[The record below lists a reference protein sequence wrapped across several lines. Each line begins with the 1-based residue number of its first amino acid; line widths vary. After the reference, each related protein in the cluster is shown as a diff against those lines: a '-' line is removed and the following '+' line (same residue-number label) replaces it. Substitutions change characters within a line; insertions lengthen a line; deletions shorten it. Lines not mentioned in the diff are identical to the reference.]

1 MLRVVLLSC
10 VVLFVLT
17 TSTALAHVPSDNN
30 SRSPVAWMN
39 GYTMVLVDA
48 DSEAELLAAR
58 DLIVSE
64 GGTVAVLLPP
74 RAIFGWITPGVGS
87 RIIGRHKIRSIHRTP
102 VEQDSIEYTD
112 RETRVAIRAFNDIAS
127 GRSARRTLSQSSE
140 PNLAE
145 RPPMKDCSLPRPPL
159 DRTAFVQ
166 SLRSMGAE
174 KSLRAMQSSVQPQ
187 FFSNSDVMDGTVAV
201 AVFLIESNGQIDTN
215 VFNWSQ
221 ADQDLAIAQ
230 VMEGLNWWVE
240 QSRAFTLGRPL
251 QFSLFPFFANNAASQ
266 VGYEPSLREGRDA
279 IHWVRQIMSNV
290 GASGQD
296 VFSSVGAF
304 NRTLRDQHDADWAFS
319 IFIAYNP
326 VGTRTTFADGRAS
339 WAYLGGPFTQMLFR
353 SFGWD
358 LNKVISHEV
367 GHIFYACDE
376 YSQPGFQTCSCSCA
390 PEVRPS
396 ATNEN
401 CEDSSCRG
409 ANSASCIMRVNESAL
424 CPFTVAQIG
433 WIASVP
439 RPVPSAPDRL
449 VATAASPTQINLVW
463 QDTAASE
470 DGFQIE
476 RRGGSEGDFVPL
488 SVVRAD
494 ATSFSDSSVHPNTAY
509 AYRVRAFNTSGASAY
524 SGEAVVT
531 TPSTP
536 SALLVTTASLP
547 EATVGVS
554 YSQSLAAAGGR
565 PDYSWGVD
573 SGALPQGL
581 TLLQSGTITGTPT
594 VAGTNNFVVRAFDA
608 DNNFATKALTIVVK
622 PVSPLTITTK
632 QLPRGSVG
640 TTYSQNL
647 GASGGQTP
655 YTWALQSGLLPEG
668 LLLNQTG
675 SIAGIPDR
683 AGSAS
688 FVLRLTDAAGAAVTE
703 TLSITINPANTALRI
718 QTESLPDGIVG
729 VHYSEQI
736 SAVGG
741 SSPYRWEVTSGALPQ
756 GFSLSDAGILS
767 GTAVAPVES
776 EFEITVTDQSGQS
789 DTREYAIDIDPAPEL
804 TILSQTPLPIAA
816 VGVPYRF
823 ELKATAG
830 TAPYTW
836 GKKKKK
842 KFGAF
847 PDGITLS
854 PEGILSGTPTVQGT
868 FNFTLN
874 VKDRAGKGA
883 TKPLTLEV
891 GPPPPPL
898 EVRTAQLS
906 NATQGLAYNGKLEAA
921 GGVAP
926 YTWSLETGALP
937 DGLALNA
944 QGDITGRP
952 TTVGSASFT
961 VKLTDSLGTVN
972 TKQLFIIVIQP
983 PPPLTIT
990 TISLPETSAE
1000 RAYSQTLQA
1009 SGGLP
1014 PYSWSLASGN
1024 LGAGLNL
1031 SADGRISGTPVA
1043 PGVSV
1048 FVVRVTDSAQQTI
1061 TRTLAI
1067 NIKPAD
1073 KLAPFGDLETPGS
1086 RVTVTNTTTGSGWA
1100 LDNVGIDKIEV
1111 LVDGQ
1116 KATDAIYRL
1125 PRPDIAATWGNFP
1138 NGANSGFNFA
1148 LDTTKF
1154 SNGEHRISVRL
1165 LDAAGNATIIGSR
1178 TIMVQNQVLSIV
1190 TRELPRGKKGESYIT
1205 QFFATNGKQP
1215 YSWTLVSGSLPTG
1228 LSLNL
1233 AGVLSGTPT
1242 VAGTFTFG
1250 VRVTDST
1257 GTTATVTF
1265 GLLIS
1270 PDVFPLSILSR
1281 GELASGMVGTPYASQ
1296 LLFANGRAPR
1306 IWAMNGGALPPGLSL
1321 NPATGLISGTPTQRG
1336 TFNFTVRLSDPT
1348 PTTVSS
1354 ELLTIVIVPA
1364 PLLITSAGEL
1374 TEGAPGAA
1382 YAHQLAATGGT
1393 PPYTWSLPA
1402 GSSLPQGLSL
1412 SSAGLISGSPTQT
1425 GAFNFTVK
1433 VTDQLNATT
1442 TSDTLTI
1449 RIIGPLVITSTGT
1462 LTGGTAGALYSH
1474 LLVATGGKPPY
1485 VWAVDSGAL
1494 PAGLILDAE
1503 TGLISGTPTAAG
1515 TFDFVVKVVDS
1526 RSLPV
1531 LSEPLRIVIASPP
1544 ALTIRSGRTASP
1556 AKRKR

>member
-1 MLRVVLLSC
+1 MVRVVLLC
-10 VVLFVLT
+10 VVLLVLT
-17 TSTALAHVPSDNN
+17 TSNALAHAPSDNG

-39 GYTMVLVDA
+39 GYTMVMVDA
-48 DSEAELLAAR
+48 DSEEELLAAR
-58 DLIVSE
+58 DFIVSE

-74 RAIFGWITPGVGS
+74 RTIFGWITPAVGS

-102 VEQDSIEYTD
+102 VEQDSIEYND
-112 RETRVAIRAFNDIAS
+112 RETRLAIRAFNDIAS

-140 PNLAE
+140 TNLAE
-145 RPPMKDCSLPRPPL
+145 RPPMKDCSLPQPPL
-159 DRTAFVQ
+159 DRNAFIQ

-240 QSRAFTLGRPL
+240 QSRAFTLSRPL
-251 QFSLFPFFANNAASQ
+251 QFSLFPFFANNPACQ
-266 VGYEPSLREGRDA
+266 VGYEPALREGRDA
-279 IHWVRQIMSNV
+279 NHWVRQIMANV
-290 GASGQD
+290 GANGQD

-304 NRTLRDQHDADWAFS
+304 NRTLRDQHRTQWGFS

-326 VGTRTTFADGRAS
+326 AGTRTTFADGRAS
-339 WAYLGGPFTQMLFR
+339 WAYLGGPYTQMLFR
-353 SFGWD
+353 SFGWE
-358 LNKVISHEV
+358 LKQVVSHEV

-396 ATNEN
+396 ASNGN
-401 CEDSSCRG
+401 CEDTSCRG
-409 ANSASCIMRVNESAL
+409 SNSTSCIMRINESAL

-433 WIASVP
+433 WISSVP
-439 RPVPSAPDRL
+439 RPVPTAPDRL
-449 VATAASPTQINLVW
+449 VATATSPTQVNLVW
-463 QDTAASE
+463 QDTATSE

-488 SVVRAD
+488 SVVRTDATTFAD
-494 ATSFSDSSVHPNTAY
+494 ASVQPNTAY
-509 AYRVRAFNTSGASAY
+509 AYRIRAFNTSGTSAF

-531 TPSTP
+531 TPATP
-536 SALLVTTASLP
+536 SILLVTTASLP

-554 YSQSLAAAGGR
+554 YSQSLNASGGR
-565 PDYSWGVD
+565 PNYSWGVD
-573 SGALPQGL
+573 SGALPQGMAL
-581 TLLQSGTITGTPT
+581 SQSGTISGIPT
-594 VAGTNNFVVRAFDA
+594 AAGTSNFVVRAIDS
-608 DNNFATKALTIVVK
+608 DNNFATRALTVVVK
-622 PVSPLTITTK
+622 PIAPLTITTK

-655 YTWALQSGLLPEG
+655 YAWALQSGSLPDG
-668 LLLNQTG
+668 LSLNQSG

-688 FVLRLTDAAGAAVTE
+688 FVLILTDATGATATE
-703 TLSITINPANTALRI
+703 TLSITINPANSALRI

-736 SAVGG
+736 SVVGG

-756 GFSLSDAGILS
+756 GFSLSDTGVIS
-767 GTAVAPVES
+767 GTAVAPAEA

-789 DTREYAIDIDPAPEL
+789 DTKEYAVDVDPAPEL

-830 TAPYTW
+830 VAPYAW

-854 PEGILSGTPTVQGT
+854 AEGILSGTPTVQGT

-883 TKPLTLEV
+883 TKPLTIEV

-898 EVRTAQLS
+898 EVRTAQMPS
-906 NATQGLAYNGKLEAA
+906 ATQGLPYNSKLEAA

-926 YTWSLETGALP
+926 YTWSLEIGALP
-937 DGLALNA
+937 DGLAMNA
-944 QGDITGRP
+944 QGDITGRA

-961 VKLTDSLGTVN
+961 VKLTDSLGTSS
-972 TKQLFIIVIQP
+972 TRPLFIIVVQP

-990 TISLPETSAE
+990 TLSLPETTAE
-1000 RAYSQTLQA
+1000 RSYSQTLQA

-1014 PYSWSLASGN
+1014 PYSWSLASGS

-1031 SADGRISGTPVA
+1031 TADGHISGTPAA
-1043 PGVSV
+1043 PSVSV
-1048 FVVRVTDSAQQTI
+1048 FVVRVTDSAQQSI

-1073 KLAPFGDLETPGS
+1073 KLAPFGDLETPGA
-1086 RVTVTNTTTGSGWA
+1086 RVTVTNTTTGTGWA
-1100 LDNVGIDKIEV
+1100 LDNVGVDKVEV

-1116 KATDAIYRL
+1116 KVAEGIYHL
-1125 PRPDIAATWGNFP
+1125 PRPDVANIWGKFP
-1138 NGANSGFNFA
+1138 NGSNSGFSFS

-1165 LDAAGNATIIGSR
+1165 IDAAGNATMIGSR
-1178 TIMVQNQVLSIV
+1178 SIIVQNEVLSII
-1190 TRELPRGKKGESYIT
+1190 TRDLPRGKKGEPYNA
-1205 QFFATNGKQP
+1205 QFFAANGKAP

-1233 AGVLSGTPT
+1233 AGILSGTPT
-1242 VAGTFTFG
+1242 VSGTFTFG
-1250 VRVTDST
+1250 VRVTDGT

-1265 GLLIS
+1265 GLVINSDIS
-1270 PDVFPLSILSR
+1270 PLFILSR
-1281 GELASGMVGTPYASQ
+1281 GELATGTVGAIYANQ
-1296 LLFANGRAPR
+1296 LLFAGGRAPR
-1306 IWAMNGGALPPGLSL
+1306 TWAINGGALPPGLSL
-1321 NPATGLISGTPTQRG
+1321 NPTTGLISGTPTQRG
-1336 TFNFTVRLSDPT
+1336 TFNFTVRLSDST
-1348 PTTVSS
+1348 PTTVVS
-1354 ELLTIVIVPA
+1354 EQLTIVIAPA
-1364 PLLITSAGEL
+1364 QLLITSAGEL
-1374 TEGAPGAA
+1374 TEGAAGAS
-1382 YAHQLAATGGT
+1382 YLHQLVVTGGV
-1393 PPYTWSLPA
+1393 PPYAWSLPA
-1402 GSSLPQGLSL
+1402 GSALPQGLSL
-1412 SSAGLISGSPTQT
+1412 NSAGVISGTPTQAGT
-1425 GAFNFTVK
+1425 FNFTVK
-1433 VTDQLNATT
+1433 VTDQLTTATT
-1442 TSDTLTI
+1442 SNTLTI
-1449 RIIGPLVITSTGT
+1449 RIIGPLVVTSTGA
-1462 LTGGTAGALYSH
+1462 LTAGTVNVIYSH
-1474 LLVATGGKPPY
+1474 LLLVTGGVPPY
-1485 VWAVDSGAL
+1485 TWTVDSGAL
-1494 PAGLILDAE
+1494 PTGLTLGAE

-1515 TFDFVVKVVDS
+1515 TFDFVVRVVDS
-1526 RSLPV
+1526 RSASAV
-1531 LSEPLRIVIASPP
+1531 SVPLKIVIANAP
-1544 ALTIRSGRTASP
+1544 ALTRRDGRAAAAP
-1556 AKRKR
+1556 VRRKN